1 MGIQTTIYLI
11 TCILTPAFMASLGT
25 VISKEY
31 VKIIHK
37 KFNSQNVSLAKFY
50 FQQKYCS
57 NFTWG
62 T

>member
-1 MGIQTTIYLI
+1 
-11 TCILTPAFMASLGT
+11 MASLGT